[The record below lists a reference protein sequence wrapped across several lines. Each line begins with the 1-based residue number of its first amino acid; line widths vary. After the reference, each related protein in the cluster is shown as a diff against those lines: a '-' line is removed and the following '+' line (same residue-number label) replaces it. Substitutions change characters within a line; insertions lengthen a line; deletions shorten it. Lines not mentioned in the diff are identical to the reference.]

1 MSEGLATESEMAAM
15 ATAWREWASEEDG
28 VFYYTNGQALATV
41 T

>member
-1 MSEGLATESEMAAM
+1 MAEGLATESEMAAM
-15 ATAWREWASEEDG
+15 SAAWREWASEEDG